1 MEDELK
7 QAKTNYEKLA
17 NDHKKKR
24 EKVEELEEKIKKLE
38 KQKENENA
46 IASKMQQFEKK
57 QADLKENFNTK

>member
-24 EKVEELEEKIKKLE
+24 EKVEELEQKIKKLE

-57 QADLKENFNTK
+57 